1 MVNGLVDVPGNIH
14 KWTPQNSAV
23 SANLLCL
30 KKGEKMKRFMLCSIA
45 LVALVSL
52 VGCGGE
58 AEKLAAPEIVATIMD
73 DGSITVVWEEDTT
86 VTQHTDFSGYNVY
99 VYTDSTA
106 LLVTDG
112 ENLNAHNTNVIT
124 TNSYTANS
132 LSNDSVYYIQVRT
145 VNTDD
150 KVGDYNSTEPFVTA
164 SPRPEFT
171 VTVTLELYP
180 NNPNESNCGLIFATG
195 VLTNET
201 NGEFPDAD
209 VFFERFISGTA
220 ETLQVNSASRRPNG
234 RTTLMTSLGQADFD
248 SVSYVNPADL
258 TEDHVAFVV
267 GDLIALKTEEGNFV
281 KLHID
286 DYDST
291 AATVDV
297 TFAYQNKTDFPY
309 FMPKR

>member
-1 MVNGLVDVPGNIH
+1 
-14 KWTPQNSAV
+14 
-23 SANLLCL
+23 
-30 KKGEKMKRFMLCSIA
+30 MKRFIFCSIA

-106 LLVTDG
+106 LLVADG

-124 TNSYTANS
+124 TNSYTANN

-150 KVGDYNSTEPFVTA
+150 KVGNYNSDVPFVTA

-171 VTVTLELYP
+171 VTVKLELYP
-180 NNPNESNCGLIFATG
+180 NDSNEVNCGLRFETG
-195 VLTNET
+195 AVTSESLNT
-201 NGEFPDAD
+201 FPGAD
-209 VFFERFISGTA
+209 VFFERFISGSA

-234 RTTLMTSLGQADFD
+234 RTTLMTSIGQADFD
-248 SVSYVNPADL
+248 SVSYVNPANL

-267 GDLIALKTEEGNFV
+267 GDLIAFKTEEGNFV

-286 DYDST
+286 NYDST